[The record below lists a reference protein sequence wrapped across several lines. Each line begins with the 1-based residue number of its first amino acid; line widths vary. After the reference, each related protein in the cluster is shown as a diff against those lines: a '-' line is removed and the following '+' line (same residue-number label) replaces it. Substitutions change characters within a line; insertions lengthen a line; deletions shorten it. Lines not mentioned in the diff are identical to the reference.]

1 MTLTRATIATSTPGA
16 DGIAG
21 TADDVRGYI
30 NTTAPLVD
38 LSQNY
43 SSHPSHQVF
52 LREYTL
58 NALGQPVSTGKL
70 AEGAGGAIINWG
82 EVKAMARTMLGIEL
96 SDADV
101 FNVPVIATDAY
112 GKFIPGANGLPQL
125 VTTTGL
131 FEGNRAVPVSLPA
144 NVLRTGR
151 KGLAAAT
158 LILDGLKGAVAVLL
172 ARYFLGDQDVV
183 VGTAA
188 VLGHLFPVWL
198 GFRGGKGAATGLGVL
213 LAAAWPVGLACCAVW
228 LVAAKLLKMSS
239 AAALAAFA
247 AAPLFALVLSSAD
260 HALMALL
267 IAILVFWRHEA
278 NIRRLLAGTEPRIGK
293 TVK

>member
-1 MTLTRATIATSTPGA
+1 MAEHADSIAFLIALVGGYLIGSIPFGLLLTKAAGLGDIRQVGSGNIGAT
-16 DGIAG
+16 
-21 TADDVRGYI
+21 
-30 NTTAPLVD
+30 
-38 LSQNY
+38 
-43 SSHPSHQVF
+43 
-52 LREYTL
+52 
-58 NALGQPVSTGKL
+58 
-70 AEGAGGAIINWG
+70 
-82 EVKAMARTMLGIEL
+82 
-96 SDADV
+96 
-101 FNVPVIATDAY
+101 
-112 GKFIPGANGLPQL
+112 
-125 VTTTGL
+125 
-131 FEGNRAVPVSLPA
+131 

-183 VGTAA
+183 AGTAA

-198 GFRGGKGAATGLGVL
+198 GFRGGKGVATGLGVL

-239 AAALAAFA
+239 AAALTAFA

-267 IAILVFWRHEA
+267 IAVLVFWRHEA

-293 TVK
+293 SSK